1 MAHDEESDPQERYF
15 RPRPG
20 APGDDEA
27 AEVEGVALGDAESS
41 HVRVERPSR
50 GVSAAVPADGARRQR
65 RFLMTTGL
73 MSTAVLLF
81 SGGGWAFQD
90 YVLGSVRRVNAF
102 EGLKN
107 RPDSGPE
114 GSMDI
119 LLAGVDRR
127 EGLTDQQIRDLHLGK
142 ADGERS
148 DTMMLVHISSKHDK
162 VTVVSLPR
170 DSLVTIP
177 SHKSN
182 GSEGPRGTQ
191 VGERQG
197 KLNWAYMFGGPTLA
211 VQTVERVTGVH
222 VDHYVE
228 VNFLGFIKVVDA
240 LGGVTVCT
248 AQPIDDAKSG
258 LRLPAGKSTVD
269 GKTGLAYSRARYSLT
284 GGSDL
289 GRIDRQQQF
298 MAAVAHKALTDPTKY
313 PAVLSAALSTIR
325 ADKELSKGTLTSL
338 ATQMRGMSTNSIAFT
353 TVPLSNP
360 DYMTPISG
368 VRQSTVLW
376 DDRAAGRLFDQIQ
389 RDKPIVEPPSS
400 AKSASSSASPTA
412 SPSAPKPDGLTVA
425 PRNIDVRVV
434 NGVGTPGLAARA
446 AGDLRGAGFGATI
459 VPGSRRGAT
468 ATVIQ
473 YGPGR
478 EDSAKTLKAAIPG
491 ARLKQVAGLGSRL
504 QVVVGPSW
512 SGAKKVTVSEPAKAP
527 AQDSQQPQVNAKTAT
542 QNLCK

>member
-20 APGDDEA
+20 APGDDDA
-27 AEVEGVALGDAESS
+27 AEVEGVAFGDAESS
-41 HVRVERPSR
+41 HVRVER
-50 GVSAAVPADGARRQR
+50 SARRTAVAPDGARRQR
-65 RFLMTTGL
+65 RYLVTTGVL
-73 MSTAVLLF
+73 STAVLLF

-114 GSMDI
+114 GSMNI

-127 EGLTDQQIRDLHLGK
+127 EGLTAQQISDLHLGR

-148 DTMMLVHISSKHDK
+148 DTMMLVHVSSKHDK
-162 VTVVSLPR
+162 ITVVSLPR

-182 GSEGPRGTQ
+182 GSEGARGTD

-197 KLNWAYMFGGPTLA
+197 KLNWAYMYGGPTLA

-228 VNFLGFIKVVDA
+228 INFLGFIKVVDA

-248 AQPIDDAKSG
+248 SQPINDPKSG
-258 LRLPAGKSTVD
+258 LQLPAGKTTVD
-269 GKTGLAYSRARYSLT
+269 GKTALAYSRARYTLT

-289 GRIDRQQQF
+289 GRINRQQQF
-298 MAAVAHKALTDPTKY
+298 MSAVAHKALTDPTKY

-338 ATQMRGMSTNSIAFT
+338 ATQMKGMSTDSIAFT
-353 TVPLSNP
+353 TVPLANSN
-360 DYMTPISG
+360 YLTPIAG

-376 DDRAAGRLFDQIQ
+376 DDNAAGRLFDQIQ
-389 RDKPIVEPPSS
+389 RDKPIVEAPKASPSS
-400 AKSASSSASPTA
+400 PAGASPTA
-412 SPSAPKPDGLTVA
+412 KPGGLTVA
-425 PRNIDVRVV
+425 PRDIDVRVI
-434 NGVGTPGLAARA
+434 NGVGTFGLATKAT
-446 AGDLRGAGFGATI
+446 GDLRDAGFRASVVLGTRHG
-459 VPGSRRGAT
+459 VET
-468 ATVIQ
+468 TVIQ
-473 YGPGR
+473 YSPGR

-491 ARLKQVAGLGSRL
+491 ARLKEVAGLGSRL
-504 QVVVGPSW
+504 QVVVGSSW
-512 SGAKKVTVSEPAKAP
+512 SGAKKVTVNAP
-527 AQDSQQPQVNAKTAT
+527 AQAPAGGSQQQVNAKTAT
-542 QNLCK
+542 QNLCT

>member
-27 AEVEGVALGDAESS
+27 AEVEGVAFGDAESS
-41 HVRVERPSR
+41 HVRVERPQR
-50 GVSAAVPADGARRQR
+50 GLVAPDGARRQR
-65 RFLMTTGL
+65 RFLVTTGL

-114 GSMDI
+114 GSMNI

-127 EGLTDQQIRDLHLGK
+127 DGLTDQQIRDLHLGK
-142 ADGERS
+142 VGGERS

-162 VTVVSLPR
+162 ITVVSLPR

-177 SHKSN
+177 SHRSN
-182 GSEGPRGTQ
+182 GNEGTRGTQ

-197 KLNWAYMFGGPTLA
+197 KLNWAYMYGGPTLA
-211 VQTVERVTGVH
+211 VQTVERATGVH
-222 VDHYVE
+222 VDHYLE
-228 VNFLGFIKVVDA
+228 INFLGFIKVVDA

-248 AQPIDDAKSG
+248 NQPIDDSKSG

-269 GKTGLAYSRARYSLT
+269 GKTALAYSRARYTLT

-298 MAAVAHKALTDPTKY
+298 MSAVAHKALSDPTRY

-338 ATQMRGMSTNSIAFT
+338 ATQMKGMSTDGIAFT
-353 TVPLSNP
+353 TVPLADP
-360 DYMTPISG
+360 DHLVPLGG
-368 VRQSTVLW
+368 VQQSTVLW
-376 DDRAAGRLFDQIQ
+376 DERAAGRLFDQIQ
-389 RDKPIVEPPSS
+389 RDKPIVEPPKP
-400 AKSASSSASPTA
+400 APSASSTASASP
-412 SPSAPKPDGLTVA
+412 SKPAGLTVA
-425 PRNIDVRVV
+425 PHDIDVRVI

-446 AGDLRGAGFGATI
+446 AGDLRDAGFGATV
-459 VPGSRRGAT
+459 VPGSRRGAGS
-468 ATVIQ
+468 TVIQ

-478 EDSAKTLKAAIPG
+478 ADSARTLKAALPG
-491 ARLKQVAGLGSRL
+491 ARVKELPGLGSRL

-512 SGAKKVTVSEPAKAP
+512 SGAKKVGVSRPAKAP
-527 AQDSQQPQVNAKTAT
+527 SDDSGQRQVNARTAT

>member
-50 GVSAAVPADGARRQR
+50 GVSATVAPDGARRQR
-65 RFLMTTGL
+65 RFLVTTGL

-114 GSMDI
+114 GSMNI

-162 VTVVSLPR
+162 VTVVSMPR

-177 SHKSN
+177 AHRSN
-182 GSEGPRGTQ
+182 GSEGARGTQ

-197 KLNWAYMFGGPTLA
+197 KLNWTYMYGGAPLA
-211 VQTVERVTGVH
+211 VQTVERITGVH

-240 LGGVTVCT
+240 LGGVTICT
-248 AQPIDDAKSG
+248 NQPIDDPKSG
-258 LRLPAGKSTVD
+258 LRLPVGKSTVD
-269 GKTGLAYSRARYSLT
+269 GKTGLAYSRARYTLT

-289 GRIDRQQQF
+289 GRIQRQQQF
-298 MAAVAHKALTDPTKY
+298 MSAVAHKALSDPTKY

-338 ATQMRGMSTNSIAFT
+338 ATQLRGMNTDSIAFT
-353 TVPLSNP
+353 TVPLANP
-360 DYMTPISG
+360 DYTTTIGGM
-368 VRQSTVLW
+368 RQSTVLW
-376 DDRAAGRLFDQIQ
+376 DDRAAGRLFDRIQ
-389 RDKPIVEPPSS
+389 RDKPIVEPTK
-400 AKSASSSASPTA
+400 AAQSASASASPTV
-412 SPSAPKPDGLTVA
+412 SHSSNPDALTV
-425 PRNIDVRVV
+425 PPKNIDVRVI

-446 AGDLRGAGFGATI
+446 AGDLRDAGFGATV
-459 VPGSRRGAT
+459 VPGTRHGAGS
-468 ATVIQ
+468 TVIQ

-478 EDSAKTLKAAIPG
+478 EDSARTLKAAIPG
-491 ARLKQVAGLGSRL
+491 ARLKQVPGLGSRL

-527 AQDSQQPQVNAKTAT
+527 ADDSQQQVNAKTAT

>member
-20 APGDDEA
+20 APGDEDA
-27 AEVEGVALGDAESS
+27 AEVEGVAFGDAESS
-41 HVRVERPSR
+41 HVRVDRPAR
-50 GVSAAVPADGARRQR
+50 RTAVAPDGARRQR
-65 RFLMTTGL
+65 RYLVTTGVL
-73 MSTAVLLF
+73 STAVLLF

-114 GSMDI
+114 GSMNI

-127 EGLTDQQIRDLHLGK
+127 EGLTPQQISDLHLGR

-162 VTVVSLPR
+162 ITVVSLPR

-182 GSEGPRGTQ
+182 GSDGARGTE

-197 KLNWAYMFGGPTLA
+197 KLNWAYMYGGPTLA
-211 VQTVERVTGVH
+211 VQTVERATGVH

-228 VNFLGFIKVVDA
+228 LNFLGFIKVVDA
-240 LGGVTVCT
+240 LDGVTVCT
-248 AQPIDDAKSG
+248 NQPINDPKSG
-258 LRLPAGKSTVD
+258 LQLPAGKTTVD
-269 GKTGLAYSRARYSLT
+269 GKTALAYSRARYTLT

-289 GRIDRQQQF
+289 GRINRQQQF
-298 MAAVAHKALTDPTKY
+298 MSAVAHKALTDPTKY

-338 ATQMRGMSTNSIAFT
+338 ATQMKGMSTDSIAFT
-353 TVPLSNP
+353 TVPLANSN
-360 DYMTPISG
+360 YLTPIGG

-376 DDRAAGRLFDQIQ
+376 DDRAAGNLFDQIQ
-389 RDKPIVEPPSS
+389 RDKPIVEQPKSSPSS
-400 AKSASSSASPTA
+400 PAGASPTA
-412 SPSAPKPDGLTVA
+412 SAKSNGLTVA
-425 PRNIDVRVV
+425 PRDIDVRVV
-434 NGVGTPGLAARA
+434 NGVGTVGLAAKA
-446 AGDLRGAGFGATI
+446 AGDLRDAGFGASV
-459 VPGSRRGAT
+459 VPGTRHGVET
-468 ATVIQ
+468 TVIQ
-473 YGPGR
+473 YAPGR

-491 ARLKQVAGLGSRL
+491 ARLKEVAGLGSRL
-504 QVVVGPSW
+504 QVVVGSSW
-512 SGAKKVTVSEPAKAP
+512 SGAKKVTVDAPAKAP
-527 AQDSQQPQVNAKTAT
+527 AGDSQQQVNAKTAT